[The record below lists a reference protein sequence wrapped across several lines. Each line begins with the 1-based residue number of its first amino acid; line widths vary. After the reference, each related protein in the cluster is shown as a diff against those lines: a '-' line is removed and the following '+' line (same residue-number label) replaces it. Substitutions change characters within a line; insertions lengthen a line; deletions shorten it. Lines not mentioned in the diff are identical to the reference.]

1 MTKIAEFIEKARERF
16 SRKKKEEASSGD
28 DDFPLHLWA
37 GAGDFDF
44 VSKEIHA
51 SGDGG
56 SAQSNDHDFGSY
68 DSGSGGSSGD

>member
-1 MTKIAEFIEKARERF
+1 MAKITEFIKELRERF

-51 SGDGG
+51 LGDGG
-56 SAQSNDHDFGSY
+56 SAPSNDHDFGSY

>member
-1 MTKIAEFIEKARERF
+1 MAKISEFIKELRERF
-16 SRKKKEEASSGD
+16 SRKKKEEVSSGN

-56 SAQSNDHDFGSY
+56 SASSNDHDFGSY